1 MDVLNKYD
9 NITNSYY
16 YVFKC
21 HAAASF
27 KSYFKSTVLGTNEYV
42 FN

>member
-1 MDVLNKYD
+1 MDVLNKYE

-21 HAAASF
+21 HAAATF
-27 KSYFKSTVLGTNEYV
+27 KSLTVLGTYEYV